1 MMILCLDN
9 DNTATPEPAQA
20 ETSET
25 PEDPD
30 THTTAGP
37 QLSSTNQE
45 DTSTQLSISSQKITT
60 GIPSTQNYVV
70 DLEEPTTDNP
80 LSKMTTTSSLIN
92 ESNITLEVPTEAIT
106 MQNLP
111 REVSTTFN
119 SIAITS
125 SKESALN
132 ETPSIPL
139 SKDRFTSTES
149 VVVETSTS
157 APVQPTVKISAS
169 SKALIKS
176 AVFGE
181 FFSSQF

>member
-9 DNTATPEPAQA
+9 DNIATPEPAHA

-25 PEDPD
+25 PEGPD
-30 THTTAGP
+30 THTTAGH
-37 QLSSTNQE
+37 QLSSTNQ
-45 DTSTQLSISSQKITT
+45 DDASTQLSISNKKITT
-60 GIPSTQNYVV
+60 GIPSTQNSVG
-70 DLEEPTTDNP
+70 DHGEPTTDNL
-80 LSKMTTTSSLIN
+80 LSTMTSTSTLIN
-92 ESNITLEVPTEAIT
+92 ESNITLKVPTEAIT
-106 MQNLP
+106 AQNLQ
-111 REVSTTFN
+111 REVSTTFD

-149 VVVETSTS
+149 LVVETSTS

-181 FFSSQF
+181 FF